1 MTLLE
6 FEGHLRRKLEK
17 YDRPRPFICGGN
29 PLECRV
35 FIVGINAATEMR
47 QDFWNFWY
55 RNSGFDKEK
64 WLKAYVLERK
74 EKPLKPNRTRRNKL
88 SSTRQRIEWITE
100 SMKPVKALETNLF
113 VKATPT
119 ADELDLEDRKSDVFG
134 FLLDT
139 IRPDIIFIH
148 GNEVRKYFEE
158 LYNIAIT
165 KNKIGSFNIMGTR
178 TNVLAMDHLSRGWS
192 IKKSTD
198 LGKTLRDQIIR

>member
-1 MTLLE
+1 
-6 FEGHLRRKLEK
+6 
-17 YDRPRPFICGGN
+17 
-29 PLECRV
+29 
-35 FIVGINAATEMR
+35 
-47 QDFWNFWY
+47 
-55 RNSGFDKEK
+55 
-64 WLKAYVLERK
+64 
-74 EKPLKPNRTRRNKL
+74 
-88 SSTRQRIEWITE
+88 
-100 SMKPVKALETNLF
+100 MKPVKALETNLF

-119 ADELDLEDRKSDVFG
+119 ADELDHEDRKSEVFG

-158 LYNIAIT
+158 LYDISIT

-178 TNVLAMDHLSRGWS
+178 TNILAMDHLSRGWS